1 MKTALQGK
9 RVGPYS
15 IVGADLAREQEWSV
29 ESSYKLCEKISKS
42 HYENF
47 PVGSFLLPKRIRK
60 HFYAIYAFAR
70 LADDMA
76 DEGASGALSPGSR
89 LEMLGLWRE
98 MLIQAFDS
106 QPTHPV
112 FIALGKT
119 AAEFNL
125 PRLLFEELL
134 SAFAQDVI
142 TGRYKTFED
151 LSDYCRRSANPVGRL
166 ILLLF
171 GYRDPRLLEWSDCIC
186 TALQLANHWQDVSVD
201 LNKDRIY
208 IPGEDMAR
216 FGVTELDLAARPAPE
231 AFRELMR
238 FEVARARALFLQGRP
253 LCAAV
258 TGRLALEL
266 RVVWLAG
273 MKVLKRI
280 EESGYD
286 VLTARPAI
294 GNAERLLMIWPAIRK
309 GSFLRQE

>member
-9 RVGPYS
+9 RVGPFS
-15 IVGADLAREQEWSV
+15 IGGADLLRGQGWSV
-29 ESSYKLCEKISKS
+29 EASYKLCEQVAKS

-76 DEGASGALSPGSR
+76 DEEASGALSPDRR
-89 LEMLGLWRE
+89 LEMLGQWRE
-98 MLIQAFDS
+98 MLIRSFDS
-106 QPTHPV
+106 RPTHPV

-125 PRLLFEELL
+125 PRILFEELL
-134 SAFAQDVI
+134 SAFAQDVT
-142 TGRYKTFED
+142 TGRYKTFDD
-151 LSDYCRRSANPVGRL
+151 LRDYCRRSANPVGRL

-171 GYRDPRLLEWSDCIC
+171 GYRDPQLLEWSDCIC

-201 LNKDRIY
+201 LIKDRIY
-208 IPGEDMAR
+208 IPAEDMAR
-216 FGVTELDLAARPAPE
+216 FAVTELDLTARPAQA

-238 FEVARARALFLQGRP
+238 FEVARARELFLLGRP
-253 LCAAV
+253 LCASV

-280 EESGYD
+280 EENGYD
-286 VLTARPAI
+286 VLTSRPAI
-294 GNAERLLMIWPAIRK
+294 GNAERLMMIWPAIRK
-309 GSFLRQE
+309 GAFLKQE

>member
-9 RVGPYS
+9 RVGPFFIGGS
-15 IVGADLAREQEWSV
+15 EFGRGQDWSV
-29 ESSYKLCEKISKS
+29 ESSYKLCEQVAKS

-76 DEGASGALSPGSR
+76 DEETNGALSPDGR

-98 MLIQAFDS
+98 MLIRSFDS
-106 QPTHPV
+106 QPAHPV
-112 FIALGKT
+112 FIALRKT
-119 AAEFNL
+119 AAEFDL
-125 PRLLFEELL
+125 PKVLFEELL
-134 SAFAQDVI
+134 SAFAQDVT
-142 TGRYKTFED
+142 TGRYKTFDD
-151 LSDYCRRSANPVGRL
+151 LRDYCRRSANPVGRL

-171 GYRDPRLLEWSDCIC
+171 GHRDPQLFEWSDSIC

-201 LNKDRIY
+201 LIKDRIY
-208 IPGEDMAR
+208 IPAEDMAR
-216 FGVTELDLAARPAPE
+216 FGVREPDLALRPAPE

-238 FEVARARALFLQGRP
+238 FEVARARELFLLGRP
-253 LCAAV
+253 LCASV
-258 TGRLALEL
+258 TGRLAVEL

-286 VLTARPAI
+286 VLTSRPAI

-309 GSFLRQE
+309 GAFLKQE